1 MTSFIINHLHTHQVK
16 DARDKTREFDAK
28 FETYR
33 ADAEKNI
40 DKYSKEAK
48 KEFNGAVDTF
58 DKKVGDAAANAKATV
73 EVKAE
78 QAKSGL
84 SSWFGGK

>member
-1 MTSFIINHLHTHQVK
+1 
-16 DARDKTREFDAK
+16 REKTREFDAK
-28 FETYR
+28 FEAYR

-40 DKYSKEAK
+40 DQYRKEAN
-48 KEFNGAVDTF
+48 KEFNSAVDTF

-73 EVKAE
+73 EANAE
-78 QAKSGL
+78 KAKSGF

>member
-1 MTSFIINHLHTHQVK
+1 L
-16 DARDKTREFDAK
+16 DAK
-28 FETYR
+28 FEAYR

-40 DKYSKEAK
+40 DKYGKEAK